1 VELAATGRQAETAL
15 QGGQFDAIIL
25 NPTFLDATQTQ
36 LLEREA
42 QRNPDGLLLV
52 LADGLSTESAVTAA
66 RFHAAEYMVK
76 DLSPER
82 TAQDVN
88 TALGRHTNKLREL
101 SILRVIGDALDAL
114 HTLEP
119 GSVAPPPPA
128 PAHLLHVPPLWLNRR
143 EQVVLVGDD
152 FEKAVHLTRSEVDVL
167 TALMTH
173 SGHVLSIAKLGEAAT
188 GVPVQE
194 VAVRSSVAHI
204 VHRLRQKVER
214 DPAHPRLIRTI
225 RGVGYVLQPEEAAK
239 GGDWEEK

>member
-1 VELAATGRQAETAL
+1 
-15 QGGQFDAIIL
+15 
-25 NPTFLDATQTQ
+25 
-36 LLEREA
+36 
-42 QRNPDGLLLV
+42 
-52 LADGLSTESAVTAA
+52 
-66 RFHAAEYMVK
+66 M
-76 DLSPER
+76 SPER

-128 PAHLLHVPPLWLNRR
+128 PAHLLHAPPLWLNRR